1 MLKMNL
7 QKCIGGG
14 VKSKYSYIIRR
25 KRGLEYEK
33 ERNNY
38 FTTGDDNDR
47 SIVGWMVEEKH
58 QILEKQKKK
67 KVQRKQSQQNLK
79 KQILS

>member
-1 MLKMNL
+1 MKR
-7 QKCIGGG
+7 KG
-14 VKSKYSYIIRR
+14 IITS
-25 KRGLEYEK
+25 LLVM
-33 ERNNY
+33 
-38 FTTGDDNDR
+38 TMTGALLAD
-47 SIVGWMVEEKH
+47 VEEKH

>member
-14 VKSKYSYIIRR
+14 VKSKYRYIIRR

-47 SIVGWMVEEKH
+47 SIVGWMW
-58 QILEKQKKK
+58 
-67 KVQRKQSQQNLK
+67 RKNIK
-79 KQILS
+79 FWKNRRKRKYRENRVNRT